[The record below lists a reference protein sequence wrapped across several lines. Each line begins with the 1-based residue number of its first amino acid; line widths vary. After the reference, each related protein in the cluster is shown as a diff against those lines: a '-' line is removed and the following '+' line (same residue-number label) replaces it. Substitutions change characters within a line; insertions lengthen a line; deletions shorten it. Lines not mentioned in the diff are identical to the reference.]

1 MDTEQP
7 QKKPT
12 IPEVIPLVKAW
23 YALPGNDVGGIFH
36 VMLDDGNWEQCFA
49 NSALQDAR
57 ELGDPQAIELAEK
70 LAAMSG
76 TQRRKIRKV
85 WFRDPPENDANQAPT
100 PL

>member
-1 MDTEQP
+1 MMDTEQP

-49 NSALQDAR
+49 HSALQDAR

-76 TQRRKIRKV
+76 TQRRKLRKV
-85 WFRDPPENDANQAPT
+85 WYRDKPTKDA
-100 PL
+100 